1 MQLKCTPERECNYTN
16 RLMGHNRHIYHA
28 LDSSFAFFFFF
39 FFFQVLTASVLAVYL
54 VIPGRRVL
62 IYLVNATV
70 VIVNKQVLSF
80 ISVSQ
85 VLTSILYK

>member
-1 MQLKCTPERECNYTN
+1 MKNCNA
-16 RLMGHNRHIYHA
+16 HA
-28 LDSSFAFFFFF
+28 TQYSPAWPFSPFF
-39 FFFQVLTASVLAVYL
+39 FFFQVLTAILSRKNSVLAVYL

-70 VIVNKQVLSF
+70 VVVNKQILSF